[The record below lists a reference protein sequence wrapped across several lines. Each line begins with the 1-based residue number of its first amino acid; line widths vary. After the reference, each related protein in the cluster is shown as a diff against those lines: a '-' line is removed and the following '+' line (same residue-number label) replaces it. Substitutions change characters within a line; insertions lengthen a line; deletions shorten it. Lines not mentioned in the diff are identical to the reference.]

1 MKLFRLLGLFLLMVA
16 GSIPGFIMAQN
27 CQTIASGDIL
37 NINNWLCDCN
47 IEECDTIIVSHQM
60 TLDDTLLLENILY
73 SEVTMSG
80 SIGGTGSIK
89 IAGNLINKGF
99 ITIYR
104 LATDVDP
111 FPEFDTYFKNEG
123 VIENNVTLL
132 LADSTINLGSIIN
145 SDSLIVGVNRK
156 LYNQSLLH
164 SRILYGLG
172 PLANYATMISD
183 SMIIGRAFANYGE
196 ITCNSTLEAYSLL
209 FNEGSINAANY
220 EQWSGSV
227 ENYSDITVT
236 DNTTLGLFG
245 GIQFEQT
252 PGARITTRNLYVLE
266 NTDIRGLGSVCI
278 LEHAENHGNLIGSMQ
293 LCDLTPTMTTPPF
306 WDVHTGT
313 IVLNP
318 TYCGPLACATVDV
331 AEPAGS
337 TAPKLFPNPT
347 AGTVHVEWG
356 PGREVVHEW
365 TLLDALGQRMM
376 HSNAAVQEH
385 LVLDLST
392 YAQGTYWLV
401 LQDAHGA
408 VLQRVPVVVAR

>member
-1 MKLFRLLGLFLLMVA
+1 MERWPITVALLLCSVVVRSQA
-16 GSIPGFIMAQN
+16 
-27 CQTIASGDIL
+27 CQTIAAGALLDV
-37 NINNWLCDCN
+37 NNWLCDCN
-47 IEECDTIIVSHQM
+47 ILECDTIRINHAMNV
-60 TLDDTLLLENILY
+60 DDTVALANAVYTNI
-73 SEVTMSG
+73 SSSG
-80 SIGGTGSIK
+80 SLSGDGVVS
-89 IAGNLINKGF
+89 IAGNLVNHG
-99 ITIYR
+99 TIAVNR
-104 LATDVDP
+104 LATDVDWI
-111 FPEFDTYFKNEG
+111 PEYDTYFTNHG
-123 VIENNVTLL
+123 IITSSRLVLF
-132 LADSTINLGSIIN
+132 ADSTRNFGYMIGM
-145 SDSLIVGVNRK
+145 DSLVIGTFRR
-156 LYNQSLLH
+156 LYNDASIE
-164 SRILYGLG
+164 SRIIYGLG
-172 PLANYATMISD
+172 GIANTGHVECDSIIS
-183 SMIIGRAFANYGE
+183 GRAFYNDGTLSSAYLFE
-196 ITCNSTLEAYSLL
+196 LYSNSINSGTIWADEYNHYSGS
-209 FNEGSINAANY
+209 FYNEGSISIN
-220 EQWSGSV
+220 G
-227 ENYSDITVT
+227 
-236 DNTTLGLFG
+236 TTSLGVYG

-331 AEPAGS
+331 AELAGS
-337 TAPKLFPNPT
+337 AAPKLFPNPT
-347 AGTVHVEWG
+347 AGTVHVEWS
-356 PGREVVHEW
+356 PRAEVVHEW

-408 VLQRVPVVVAR
+408 VLQRVPVMVAR